1 MNRLKLAKFLF
12 WLFLVLALVFGILL
26 ISTNP
31 KEMPD
36 FEITDRY
43 AQLLEEQIREEPE
56 LWLWTHNRWKRTKEE
71 WLKHQEKKEANS

>member
-1 MNRLKLAKFLF
+1 
-12 WLFLVLALVFGILL
+12 
-26 ISTNP
+26 
-31 KEMPD
+31 MPD

-71 WLKHQEKKEANS
+71 WLKHQEKKETNS